1 MVGGGGVGMVKR
13 YDFNGYDFSKD
24 EEVDGDYVSYEDYE
38 KLQKENERIKQEK
51 AEVIERLRETVEL
64 YEEVENDYDR

>member
-1 MVGGGGVGMVKR
+1 MVKR
-13 YDFNGYDFSKD
+13 YDFNGYDVCKD